1 MSESRTRDYP
11 LSHSELPYIKCEIH
25 ANVEDEMSV
34 DITQPEDI
42 YVKVLKTCLTRSEQE
57 NIKLSHVSD
66 KGLDPNINSGK

>member
-1 MSESRTRDYP
+1 MSESRTRGYP
-11 LSHSELPYIKCEIH
+11 LSHSEPPYIKCEIY

-42 YVKVLKTCLTRSEQE
+42 YVKVLKTCLTRYEQE

-66 KGLDPNINSGK
+66 KGQGPNINSGK